1 MIRAFDVCR
10 KEWNV
15 VGDLGMETFALQS
28 TASDSLGVAVTCGGE
43 APLQFANSPFCFVSR
58 WNNMTVSNPQSVPA
72 DIATKVGSVAVA

>member
-1 MIRAFDVCR
+1 MIRSFDVRR

-28 TASDSLGVAVTCGGE
+28 TTSDRLGVAVTCGGE

-58 WNNMTVSNPQSVPA
+58 WKNMTVSNPQSLTANIVA
-72 DIATKVGSVAVA
+72 IRGNVAVA